1 MTSPIWLDEHGQRV
15 PTRPCHV
22 PNCTREWAVHRY
34 RFEHLMWTGW
44 PTTPMV
50 IVNWCGHGQEFVP
63 WPDKDGYWT
72 LVPVVEA
79 VANRL
84 RADKTSEDCRE

>member
-1 MTSPIWLDEHGQRV
+1 MSTAAKCQRARATSPTAAASGL
-15 PTRPCHV
+15 
-22 PNCTREWAVHRY
+22 Y
-34 RFEHLMWTGW
+34 RFERLPWTGW
-44 PTTPMV
+44 PTQPMV
-50 IVNWCGHGQEFVP
+50 VVNWCGHGQEFVP

-84 RADKTSEDCRE
+84 RADETSEDCRE

>member
-1 MTSPIWLDEHGQRV
+1 MIGWEIYRVAGFTS
-15 PTRPCHV
+15 
-22 PNCTREWAVHRY
+22 
-34 RFEHLMWTGW
+34 
-44 PTTPMV
+44 
-50 IVNWCGHGQEFVP
+50 WCGHGQEFVP

-84 RADKTSEDCRE
+84 RADETSEDCRE